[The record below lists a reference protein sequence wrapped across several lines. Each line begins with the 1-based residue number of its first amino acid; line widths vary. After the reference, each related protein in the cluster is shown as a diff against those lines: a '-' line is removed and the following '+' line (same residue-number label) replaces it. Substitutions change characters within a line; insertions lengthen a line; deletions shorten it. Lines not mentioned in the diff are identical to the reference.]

1 MYTLDR
7 LLTNKTRDESWPKN
21 KITVNPIKK
30 FINIDEKMIQK
41 YMHKNIKLKT
51 IIKDLIN
58 VLPKN

>member
-21 KITVNPIKK
+21 KITVNTIKK
-30 FINIDEKMIQK
+30 FIDIDEKMIQK
-41 YMHKNIKLKT
+41 YMHKNTKLKT

>member
-7 LLTNKTRDESWPKN
+7 LLTNKTKDESWPKN
-21 KITVNPIKK
+21 TITVNPIKK

-41 YMHKNIKLKT
+41 YMHKHTKLKT